1 MIAAGKLPWNDKS
14 GRFSPLKA
22 ISLIGI
28 LAPAALLIW
37 RAVSGTLASAPAGP
51 LGPRP
56 ITEAIHFTGDWAIR
70 FLFISLA
77 ITPLRRI
84 VNFPKLI
91 SVRRQLGLAA
101 LFYAIAHLILYAF
114 DQKLNIS
121 KVAAEIVLRYYLTIG
136 FIALLGLCALGI
148 TSTDAMIR
156 RMGKSW
162 NRLHRLAYLIAI
174 LAALHFFMQTK
185 ADVYE
190 PTLMAGFFIY
200 LMLWRIAHTRGVNT
214 SSIWVLC
221 VLAVLS
227 SLTTAAAEYGWYALA
242 TNIPPAKVLAANL
255 TFGYSIRPAWWVLFV
270 GLGVAVIAALRQ
282 WQQGGKVG
290 SQRSRAVRAAA

>member
-1 MIAAGKLPWNDKS
+1 MIAAGKLPWNDRS

-22 ISLIGI
+22 VSLVAI
-28 LAPAALLIW
+28 LAPATLLIF

-70 FLFISLA
+70 FLLISLA

-84 VNFPKLI
+84 LNFPKLI
-91 SVRRQLGLAA
+91 LVRRQLGLAA
-101 LFYAIAHLILYAF
+101 LFYAIAHLVLYVL
-114 DQKLNIS
+114 DQKLDIG
-121 KVAAEIVLRYYLTIG
+121 KVVSEIVLRYYLTIG
-136 FIALLGLCALGI
+136 FIALLGLCALGL

-156 RMGKSW
+156 RMGKNW
-162 NRLHRLAYLIAI
+162 NRLHKIAYAIAV

-200 LMLWRIAHTRGVNT
+200 LMLWRITQARGVNT
-214 SSIWVLC
+214 GSIWVLC
-221 VLAVLS
+221 ALAVLS
-227 SLTTAAAEYGWYALA
+227 APVTAAAEYGWYALA
-242 TNIPPAKVLAANL
+242 TNIPPTKVLAANL
-255 TFGYSIRPAWWVLFV
+255 SFGYSIRPAWWVLFA
-270 GLGVAVIAALRQ
+270 GFGVAVIAAFRQ

-290 SQRSRAVRAAA
+290 APRSRTARAAA

>member
-1 MIAAGKLPWNDKS
+1 MIAAGKLPWNDRS

-22 ISLIGI
+22 LSLVAI
-28 LAPAALLIW
+28 LAPAALLAW
-37 RAVSGTLASAPAGP
+37 RVDSGMLANAPAGP

-56 ITEAIHFTGDWAIR
+56 LTEAIHFTGDWAIR
-70 FLFISLA
+70 FLLISLA

-91 SVRRQLGLAA
+91 LIRRQLGLAA
-101 LFYAIAHLILYAF
+101 LFYAIAHLTFYAF
-114 DQKLNIS
+114 DQKLDIS
-121 KVAAEIVLRYYLTIG
+121 KIASEIVLRYYLTIG
-136 FIALLGLCALGI
+136 FVALLGLFALGV

-162 NRLHRLAYLIAI
+162 NRLHKIAYFIAV

-200 LMLWRIAHTRGVNT
+200 LMLWRLVQARGANT
-214 SSIWVLC
+214 SSVWVLG
-221 VLAVLS
+221 AVAALS
-227 SLTTAAAEYGWYALA
+227 ALTTAGVEYAWYALA
-242 TNIPPAKVLAANL
+242 TNIPPSKVLAANL
-255 TFGYSIRPAWWVLFV
+255 SFGYSIRPAWWVLFA
-270 GLGVAVIAALRQ
+270 GLALAAIAVLRQ
-282 WQQGGKVG
+282 LQQGGKVG
-290 SQRSRAVRAAA
+290 ASRSRAARATA